1 MARYQRRAGIGAIAI
16 AITLYCAA
24 CTSSSKSTSSPSAPA
39 SPTSTT
45 QGTAEFCSAYEALKA
60 SVQHLASLNVI
71 AVGTNGLKAA
81 ADDVKQ
87 KAAALAASAGVFAP
101 QVNAVT
107 TAIAQLEATLRN
119 LPSSGLRGA
128 LPTISSQITAV
139 VTASR
144 QLASA
149 VTTACPTP
157 TSS

>member
-1 MARYQRRAGIGAIAI
+1 MARYHVRAGIAATAVAIA
-16 AITLYCAA
+16 LLCAA
-24 CTSSSKSTSSPSAPA
+24 CTSSSKTTSSPSTPA

-60 SVQHLASLNVI
+60 SVQNLASLNVV

-81 ADDVKQ
+81 VDDVKQ
-87 KAAALAASAGVFAP
+87 KAAALAESAGVFAP

-107 TAIAQLEATLRN
+107 TAIAQLESTLRN

-139 VTASR
+139 ITASR

-149 VTTACPTP
+149 VTTACPSP